1 MSLQHRVW
9 CLVRTMNVGGK
20 NYTGKKSILAIYLV
34 AYIPT
39 QGTAGVQ
46 KGAKASSQTRAP
58 RARQAFKRGQK
69 PAPRPPCRHEWD

>member
-34 AYIPT
+34 AYIPST
-39 QGTAGVQ
+39 YYMLKPTRTYWMNARLFMLISAG
-46 KGAKASSQTRAP
+46 KG
-58 RARQAFKRGQK
+58 
-69 PAPRPPCRHEWD
+69 